1 MSIVALGPSTCA
13 SVKHI
18 VSIRCSM
25 GLSRTR
31 YARDERAS
39 AWVPNPCLPRSL
51 DYSLLGRVGEHPLPR
66 LTLRSAP
73 PVRCPRCGAGQCQWG
88 SDPGPAAALTVRCGA
103 CLAPLRLRLDW
114 ADSVARLPGVS
125 SPTWSTPTTST
136 PCVPAGAI
144 KRAPYGCARST
155 RQTRKRAGTAP
166 GPFFETPDRLRRKE
180 ASVNNA

>member
-31 YARDERAS
+31 YGRDERAS

-88 SDPGPAAALTVRCGA
+88 SDPAPAAALTVRCGA

-114 ADSVARLPGVS
+114 ADSVAPGRFQPHVVHAHDLN
-125 SPTWSTPTTST
+125 TLRAGWSHK
-136 PCVPAGAI
+136 AGAV
-144 KRAPYGCARST
+144 
-155 RQTRKRAGTAP
+155 
-166 GPFFETPDRLRRKE
+166 RLRPIYE
-180 ASVNNA
+180 ANAQTSWNCTRSVFPDARPPAP